1 MFDVFNETVGRW
13 SHQLVLPPPFYELWL
28 LGTGCIY
35 TMQIYLVWICWC
47 MYIYMP
53 YVSYIYYLD
62 SRRLIAKRQ
71 THMLLL
77 QLMCKQAP
85 KTWKHIA
92 ATVILLVRLWF
103 MNKNSGEL
111 DIIPKKNWKLMRQK
125 CSKPMFATNSW
136 QLLAPSVIACAAT
149 KASHTAVAPP
159 LVCLSRYG
167 GPGGKQPRFQG
178 LHRGRL
184 RAPHVIMWWIH
195 GVLQLIIFQ
204 LRKHQ
209 QRDINF
215 LRIIIV

>member
-1 MFDVFNETVGRW
+1 
-13 SHQLVLPPPFYELWL
+13 
-28 LGTGCIY
+28 
-35 TMQIYLVWICWC
+35 

-53 YVSYIYYLD
+53 YVISYKYYIYYLD

-71 THMLLL
+71 IQKLLL
-77 QLMCKQAP
+77 QLMFKQAP

-92 ATVILLVRLWF
+92 ASDSDLWTT
-103 MNKNSGEL
+103 KIQGSWISSLRKTE
-111 DIIPKKNWKLMRQK
+111 NWWGRNFQSPCLQRPLG
-125 CSKPMFATNSW
+125 SSW
-136 QLLAPSVIACAAT
+136 PSVIACAAT

-167 GPGGKQPRFQG
+167 GPGRKQPRFQG
-178 LHRGRL
+178 LHGGRL

-204 LRKHQ
+204 LRKLKQ

-215 LRIIIV
+215 LRS